1 MSISVYG
8 DPPAAA
14 FYAVRPWERQYP
26 SNWDIPPRE
35 FSTMLAWLKATV
47 ADRGDRPGV
56 YYFDAVISWADLDDM
71 SDALAAWM
79 TDKGVAIGD
88 RIAIVLQNVP
98 GFAIAVF
105 AAWKLGA
112 IPVPSNPLY
121 RGPEL
126 ARIFSDCTP
135 KIILGD
141 PAQFADIRSGL
152 DEAAADAEIIL
163 TAAEDYRGDG
173 LPSGEGYQSLTDILD
188 ANRSR
193 KIALAEL
200 SEDDLGLIMY
210 TSGTTGTP
218 RGAMIR
224 HRSIVSNALM
234 YRNLTSVTAKS
245 RILAAAPLFHITGY
259 VCHLGAAVVSGA
271 PLILPFR
278 MQADLILPL
287 IRQHRPT
294 NITAAI
300 TAYNALMNAPG
311 ATAEDFSSFDA
322 VTTGGAP
329 VPPALHAEV
338 NDRLGVSLFIGY
350 GMTETTAPTVFT
362 PFGVPIPADSERGVL
377 SIGIPIPGVEILI
390 CDDDGNILP
399 PGSEG
404 ELWMRGPQIM
414 AGYWR
419 REAETAAVLTDDGWL
434 KSGDIAIMNQE
445 GWIFLVDRKK
455 DVIIASGFKVWPTEI
470 EDVLYSH
477 PAVREA
483 AVIGVPDAYRGETVK
498 AVVSLKP
505 AAAATEGELRDFCRD
520 RLTGYKQPRLFEIIE
535 DLPKTVTGKIHKV
548 ALRERSSAQGQDL

>member
-14 FYAVRPWERQYP
+14 FYAVRPWDRLYP
-26 SNWDIPPRE
+26 ANWDMPERSFP
-35 FSTMLAWLKATV
+35 TMLEWLLATV
-47 ADRGDRPGV
+47 AHRGEHTAIA
-56 YYFDAVISWADLDDM
+56 YFDALLSWNDLDRM
-71 SDALAAWM
+71 SDAFAAWM
-79 TDKGVAIGD
+79 TDQGVAFGD
-88 RIAIVLQNVP
+88 RVAIILQNVP
-98 GFAIAVF
+98 SFALAVL

-112 IPVPSNPLY
+112 IPVPSNPQY

-126 ARIFSDCTP
+126 ARIFADCTP
-135 KIILGD
+135 NVVLGD
-141 PAQFADIRSGL
+141 PGQFADIRGGL
-152 DEAAADAEIIL
+152 DEADVNALIVL
-163 TAAEDYRGDG
+163 TAAEDFKGEG
-173 LPSGEGYQSLTDILD
+173 LKSGEGFHSLTDLLD

-193 KIALAEL
+193 KVPLAKP
-200 SEDDLGLIMY
+200 SEEDLGLIMY

-224 HRSIVSNALM
+224 HRNIVSNALM
-234 YRNLTSVTAKS
+234 YRNLTSLTADS

-271 PLILPFR
+271 SLILPFR
-278 MQADLILPL
+278 MQTDVILPL

-311 ATAEDFSSFDA
+311 VTAEDFRSFDA

-338 NDRLGVSLFIGY
+338 NDRLGVSLHIGY

-390 CDDDGNILP
+390 CDDDGTILP

-419 REAETAAVLTDDGWL
+419 REAETAAVLSEDGWL
-434 KSGDIAIMNQE
+434 KSGDIAIMNAD

-455 DVIIASGFKVWPTEI
+455 DVIIASGFKVWPTEV

-498 AVVSLKP
+498 AVVSLRP
-505 AAAATEGELRDFCRD
+505 GAIATEGELREFCRV
-520 RLTGYKQPRLFEIIE
+520 RLTGYKQPRLFEFLE

-548 ALRERSSAQGQDL
+548 VLRQKR

>member
-1 MSISVYG
+1 
-8 DPPAAA
+8 
-14 FYAVRPWERQYP
+14 
-26 SNWDIPPRE
+26 
-35 FSTMLAWLKATV
+35 MLAWLKATV
-47 ADRGDRPGV
+47 AERADRPGV
-56 YYFDAVISWADLDDM
+56 FYFDAVISWADLDDM

-79 TDKGVAIGD
+79 TDRGVAFGD

-135 KIILGD
+135 KIVLGD
-141 PAQFADIRSGL
+141 PAQFAHIRSGL
-152 DEAAADAEIIL
+152 DEAAADAEIVL
-163 TAAEDYRGDG
+163 TAAEDYRGDT

-193 KIALAEL
+193 KVELAEL

-234 YRNLTSVTAKS
+234 YRNLTSVTADS

-271 PLILPFR
+271 SLILPFR
-278 MQADLILPL
+278 MQADVILPI

-311 ATAEDFSSFDA
+311 VTAEDFRSFDA

-338 NDRLGVSLFIGY
+338 NDRLGVSLHIGY

-362 PFGVPIPADSERGVL
+362 PFGVPIPADGDRGVL

-399 PGSEG
+399 PGAEG

-434 KSGDIAIMNQE
+434 KSGDIAIMNAD

-455 DVIIASGFKVWPTEI
+455 DVIIASGFKVWPTEV

-505 AAAATEGELRDFCRD
+505 GATATEDELRDFCRD
-520 RLTGYKQPRLFEIIE
+520 RLTGYKQPRMFEILD

-548 ALRERSSAQGQDL
+548 ALREAHSPPTAARI